1 MLCGDF
7 AESEMSEVH
16 IRDVEPEAFE
26 AMLKL
31 MYCGTAGIMFDN
43 VLAILDVSVRF
54 DVAPLVQFCVHFL
67 QDGTSSEH
75 ACRMLEVGVQY
86 GLSKLMDKCIELIV
100 TDDHIL
106 ESEDF
111 QKLPQAAVIEL
122 AKHDS
127 WNMHEDDIY
136 NKM

>member
-1 MLCGDF
+1 MLCGHF
-7 AESEMSEVH
+7 VEANQQEVH
-16 IRDVEPEAFE
+16 IRDVEPCAFE

-31 MYCGTAGIMFDN
+31 MYCGTAEITFDN
-43 VLAILDVSVRF
+43 VLSILDVSVRF
-54 DVAPLVQFCVHFL
+54 DVAPLVQFCVQFL
-67 QDGTSSEH
+67 QNHTSSQH

-86 GLSKLMDKCIELIV
+86 GLAKLMDKCIELIV

-111 QKLPQAAVIEL
+111 RGLPQAAIIEL

-127 WNMHEDDIY
+127 WNMHE
-136 NKM
+136 